1 MATKSITV
9 SREDSKKLQEIIGR
23 AMTDKKFLA
32 ALKKDA
38 RRALADYQL
47 EKATLAKVEQ
57 GLKLQAQ
64 LEGVEEQLAEGFG
77 IQVQMG

>member
-1 MATKSITV
+1 MAKKSITV
-9 SREDSKKLQEIIGR
+9 SREDTKKLQEIIGR

-38 RRALADYQL
+38 RRTLADYQL
-47 EKATLAKVEQ
+47 EKATLAKIEQ

-77 IQVQMG
+77 IQVEMG